1 MVSIRLMLPHEW
13 HLHKEVRL
21 QALFDS
27 PHAFGSSYEAEAKR
41 SNYEW
46 QQVIETALASGKN
59 HVYLAENDGVVCGLV
74 WCKLSAREA
83 GLAEIFQMWVN
94 PKHRGMGVGEK
105 LLQAAIECARNHS
118 MDRISLEVTV
128 TNYAAAAFYQSQ
140 GFQQVGEI
148 GLTNVANEDTHAFFL
163 QL

>member
-1 MVSIRLMLPHEW
+1 MLPHEW
-13 HLHKEVRL
+13 YRHKEVRL
-21 QALFDS
+21 QALLHS
-27 PHAFGSSYEAEAKR
+27 PHAFGSSYAVEAKR
-41 SNYEW
+41 SNSEW

-59 HVYLAENDGVVCGLV
+59 HVYLAVSGGAVCGLV
-74 WCKLSAREA
+74 WCKLSAVEA

-94 PKHRGMGVGEK
+94 PEHRGMGVGEK

-118 MDRISLEVTV
+118 MERISLEVTA
-128 TNYAAAAFYQSQ
+128 TNHAAAAFYQSQ

-148 GLTNVANEDTHAFFL
+148 GLTNVANEDAHAFFL

>member
-13 HLHKEVRL
+13 YRHKEVRL
-21 QALFDS
+21 QALLHS
-27 PHAFGSSYEAEAKR
+27 PHAFGSSYEVEAKR
-41 SNYEW
+41 SNSEW

-59 HVYLAENDGVVCGLV
+59 HVYLAVSGGAVCGLV
-74 WCKLSAREA
+74 WCKLSAVEA

-94 PKHRGMGVGEK
+94 PEHRGMGVGEK

-118 MDRISLEVTV
+118 MERISLEVTA
-128 TNYAAAAFYQSQ
+128 TNHAAAAFYQSQ

-148 GLTNVANEDTHAFFL
+148 GLTNVANEDAHAFFL

>member
-21 QALFDS
+21 QALLDS

-41 SNYEW
+41 SNSEW
-46 QQVIETALASGKN
+46 QQVIETALAFGKN
-59 HVYLAENDGVVCGLV
+59 HVYLAVSGGAVCGLV
-74 WCKLSAREA
+74 WCKLSAVEA

-94 PKHRGMGVGEK
+94 PKYRGMGVGEK

-128 TNYAAAAFYQSQ
+128 TNHAAAAFYQSQ
-140 GFQQVGEI
+140 GFQRVGEV
-148 GLTNVANEDTHAFFL
+148 GFTNVSSDDTHTFIL
-163 QL
+163 HL

>member
-13 HLHKEVRL
+13 YRHKEVRL
-21 QALFDS
+21 QALLDS
-27 PHAFGSSYEAEAKR
+27 PHAFGSSYEVEAKR
-41 SNYEW
+41 SNSEW

-59 HVYLAENDGVVCGLV
+59 HVYLAVSGGAVCGLV
-74 WCKLSAREA
+74 WCKLSAVEA

-94 PKHRGMGVGEK
+94 PEHRGMGVGEK

-118 MDRISLEVTV
+118 MERISLEVTA
-128 TNYAAAAFYQSQ
+128 TNHAAAAFYQSQ

-148 GLTNVANEDTHAFFL
+148 GLTNVANEDAHAFFL